1 MIEKMTRG
9 ELATRTGISAAAIRY
24 YEEQG
29 ILPAP
34 PRTSNGYRMYTG
46 DYLVKLKFIKD
57 AKSLGYSLKEIQTTL
72 QMLQRDMDKDM
83 LKHLVSGKITAIEH
97 KIQRLRLLQDQL
109 ARWLQTSDDDIQQ
122 YLQTFRNNQSI

>member
-1 MIEKMTRG
+1 MEKMTRG

-24 YEEQG
+24 YEEQD

-34 PRTSNGYRMYTG
+34 LRTSNGYRMYTG

-97 KIQRLRLLQDQL
+97 KIQRLQLLQDQL